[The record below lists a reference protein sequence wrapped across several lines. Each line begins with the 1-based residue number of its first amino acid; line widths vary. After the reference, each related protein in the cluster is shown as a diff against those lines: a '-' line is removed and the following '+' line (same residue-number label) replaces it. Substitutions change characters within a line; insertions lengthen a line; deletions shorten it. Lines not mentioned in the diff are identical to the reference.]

1 MPKTLKP
8 ICATIDP
15 IAVAEFLND
24 QYSFNCT
31 VKLLKAG
38 VNHSYMVNNNDEE
51 YVFRIYSLNWRSLTE
66 IEAEVAYLNLL
77 KEANL
82 PISYPILT
90 TANNFICT
98 VNSVEGLRYGVLFS
112 YAKGEKLL
120 TFDKD
125 LHFKVG
131 QIMAEMH
138 KVSLNKSI
146 DRVSYNSGNLLDETF
161 NYLPGFLPNDTE
173 QYKFLLKLKSYLTNV
188 IESAKE
194 EELRSGVVHLDIWF
208 DNMNIAGDDI
218 TIFDFDFCGNGWLV
232 YDLAYYIMQVHST
245 EATPE
250 EYELKVNSF
259 LQGYESV
266 TKISA
271 EERRLMPIL
280 GLAIYVF
287 YVGVQCKRFD
297 DWSNVFLNEM
307 HLKRL
312 IDLRIKRW
320 FEFNKLIF

>member
-1 MPKTLKP
+1 MKVLKP

-15 IAVAEFLND
+15 FAIAGFLNE
-24 QYSFNCT
+24 QYNFKCT

-38 VNHSYMVNNNDEE
+38 VNHSYLVSTNDKDF
-51 YVFRIYSLNWRSLTE
+51 VFRIYSLHWRSAAE
-66 IEAEVAYLNLL
+66 IQAEVDYLILL
-77 KEANL
+77 KENNL

-90 TANNFICT
+90 TANSFICD

-146 DRVSYNSGNLLDETF
+146 DRVSYNVGNLLDETF
-161 NYLPGFLPNDTE
+161 NHLPKFLPNDTE
-173 QYKFLLKLKSYLTNV
+173 QYQFLLKLKSYLTNV
-188 IESAKE
+188 IESANE
-194 EELRSGVVHLDIWF
+194 EGLRSGIVHLDIWF
-208 DNMNIAGDDI
+208 DNMNMNGSDI

-259 LQGYESV
+259 LQGYESI

-320 FEFNKLIF
+320 FDFNKLSF